1 MAVTGR
7 CGCGRVRFALNG
19 PLRPVINCHCH
30 RCRRFTGHFMA
41 GTNTAE
47 ADLELDDVD
56 GALRWWTPD
65 EEPAV
70 SYGFCSGCGASLFWR
85 AADRPG
91 TVSVAAGTLDPPT
104 GLTTVHALFTAEA
117 SDYHRLD
124 PNLPGHPHDRP
135 PGRQSKAMDNDG

>member
-1 MAVTGR
+1 MTATAVTGR

-47 ADLELDDVD
+47 ADLDLDD
-56 GALRWWTPD
+56 GTKSLRWWTPD

-70 SYGFCSGCGASLFWR
+70 SYGFCSGCGGSLFWR
-85 AADRPG
+85 SADRPG

-104 GLTTVHALFTAEA
+104 GLTTVLALFTAEA

-124 PNLPGHPHDRP
+124 PALPGHPHDKP
-135 PGRQSKAMDNDG
+135 PGDEVKRLT

>member
-7 CGCGRVRFALNG
+7 CGCGLVRFTLSG
-19 PLRPVINCHCH
+19 RLRPVINCHCH

-47 ADLELDDVD
+47 ADLDLDD
-56 GALRWWTPD
+56 GTESLRWWTPD
-65 EEPAV
+65 DEPAV
-70 SYGFCSGCGASLFWR
+70 SYGFCSGCGGSLFWR
-85 AADRPG
+85 SADRPG

-104 GLTTVHALFTAEA
+104 GLTTVLALFTAEA

-124 PNLPGHPHDRP
+124 PDLPGHPHDSE
-135 PGRQSKAMDNDG
+135 GGVDLESG